1 MEWKGKNMICRAYKL
16 TSLLIHTELKK
27 LDKIVIIENKPEKKK
42 LADRSRVLSC
52 KFLFTKIISS
62 YKLCRFSKQIYHLR
76 NWELSLMCGTD
87 ENTAHLL
94 HQCHLIFDWFF
105 FFIFSRAHAFEKLK
119 LKFSKVSQ
127 WVSQEKQVPVHHLVK
142 GDCRRLLISSL

>member
-1 MEWKGKNMICRAYKL
+1 MICRAYKL

-76 NWELSLMCGTD
+76 N
-87 ENTAHLL
+87 
-94 HQCHLIFDWFF
+94 
-105 FFIFSRAHAFEKLK
+105 
-119 LKFSKVSQ
+119 
-127 WVSQEKQVPVHHLVK
+127 
-142 GDCRRLLISSL
+142 